1 MVTMKMTAPANVPGF
16 GGLQHHNGDTGKSIQ
31 AAGTPNRQ
39 AEITADD
46 FEGDVKVSSKLPTVA
61 DLERVAELP
70 VLDADG
76 QSQPF
81 QNIHSG
87 PKAAQR
93 VLLIFVRHFFCG
105 VSASLPQSLYKTTLT
120 APRTARNTSEP
131 YHRPFSQKHSSASP
145 HLHKSS
151 S

>member
-1 MVTMKMTAPANVPGF
+1 MVTMKMTAPAKAPGF
-16 GGLQHHNGDTGKSIQ
+16 GGLQHHKADTGKSIQ

-39 AEITADD
+39 AETAADD

-61 DLERVAELP
+61 DLKRVADLP

-81 QNIHSG
+81 KNIYSS

-105 VSASLPQSLYKTTLT
+105 VSASLPQSLYETTLT
-120 APRTARNTSEP
+120 APRTARNTSGP
-131 YHRPFSQKHSSASP
+131 YHRPFSQKHCSP
-145 HLHKSS
+145 SPLLRKSS